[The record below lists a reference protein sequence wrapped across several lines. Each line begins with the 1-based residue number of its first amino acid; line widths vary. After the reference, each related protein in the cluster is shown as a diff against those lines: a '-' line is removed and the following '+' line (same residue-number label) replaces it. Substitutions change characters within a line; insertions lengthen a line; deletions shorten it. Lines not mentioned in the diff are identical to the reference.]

1 MNIESWERNYRNS
14 SSQIFFKI
22 GCSRKFHMKTP
33 VLFLIKLQIWRL
45 ASSLRRDSKTRVM
58 RKKLQ
63 KQSFADI
70 LQERFSYKFR
80 NFHRKIPV
88 LESLFNKVLGVNI
101 SGGCFWKEPCKGTS
115 LVKILQSCHFN
126 AFLELIKDASK
137 RCPWRKEN

>member
-88 LESLFNKVLGVNI
+88 LESLFNKVARLKTCNFIKKRPQHRCFLVKLAKFLRTPLLQNT
-101 SGGCFWKEPCKGTS
+101 SGGYFW
-115 LVKILQSCHFN
+115 N
-126 AFLELIKDASK
+126 
-137 RCPWRKEN
+137 